1 VNSDPP
7 SASEEGGEERKTT
20 VSMLTAAIGQSNVI
34 RKDEDDLR
42 SIRIIRDG
50 AVVEIPW
57 VQALALEGRLYGVGP
72 GATALGVAVG
82 PFGAG
87 AIDLTE
93 IDYLQTIPVT
103 VAVLPVYIRV
113 CLVAVGTVLESGF
126 HAFWGSAGIIGAN
139 SVAVTPHNLKPGSN
153 LASLCTVACL
163 GDAGGT
169 AFAPAGLIARE
180 VTTML
185 TGIAASP
192 QPFIPAWSAATAG
205 FVTVLEGLA
214 SPGRQI
220 AMFVDGQAPSGYIHH
235 VWAELPVG
243 DILT

>member
-1 VNSDPP
+1 M
-7 SASEEGGEERKTT
+7 T
-20 VSMLTAAIGQSNVI
+20 MLLGAIGQTQVV

-42 SIRIIRDG
+42 SIRLIRDG

-57 VQALALEGRLYGVGP
+57 TQALALEGRLYGVGS

-87 AIDLTE
+87 ALDMTE

-103 VAVLPVYIRV
+103 VAVLPIYIRV

-126 HAFWGSAGIIGAN
+126 HAFWGGSGIVGAN
-139 SVAVTPHNLKPGSN
+139 PVAVAPHNLKPGSN
-153 LASLCTVACL
+153 LTSLCTVNVCS
-163 GDAGGT
+163 DAGGT
-169 AFAPAGLIARE
+169 AFVPAGLIARE

-205 FVTVLEGLA
+205 FTPTLEGLA

-220 AMFVDGQAPSGYIHH
+220 AIFVDGQAPSGYIHH